1 MRNANPYRNFRD
13 TLHWSLC
20 RLCKTNRTGF
30 KKEVIYGRDLT
41 GIDKTVYSDRIVTE
55 LLCIGPEREDGSR
68 LTTVVRDEDA
78 FQRWNRNGK
87 PIIGIYIPESAEQD
101 MTLDQLQQYGRTEL
115 NKRIASVVEY
125 VITAAS
131 MEKAF
136 PNQKVVL
143 GCSLRI
149 KNPEFDPPLYAEAR
163 VIRVERSIYDETQKI
178 YHIGEVKTYSEEDIY
193 KTFRQLQKQYNLR
206 VIRSAEKP
214 PGSANKIWIQITPD
228 SSLEIPYIWSTEL
241 NDWIKIAPSTA
252 AEIGAET
259 PQGAQDKAD
268 EALRLARE
276 DISGV
281 QNALDSLEVGIN
293 TTFADGIIEEAEAK
307 AIETYLN
314 TIGTEKVSVDN
325 RYTSIYSDVLLTGTV
340 KSTLA
345 EAKTLFNIAHADL
358 TGSIRM
364 AISDG
369 RTTATEKADVEVKF
383 TAYRTRLATLATA
396 FETAGNAIASAKAA
410 VATEEA
416 KDYTDDQ
423 LSSFVPFIEYTNKLA
438 ELQSQ
443 IDGSVMTWFEFGQ
456 PTAQNY
462 PALEWTTEEMRNIHL
477 GDVYYDKDTG
487 FAYRYTIEQGVHTWT
502 DLKDSDVTKALQDA
516 AEAKDTADGKRRVF
530 IAPPIPPYDPGDL
543 WTQGAGGDI
552 LRCVKQKIIGQVYA
566 ASDWQKAAKYTD
578 DTRAVQAEENAK
590 NHADQRSTEIAAEI
604 NQTIQQTR
612 INLETELAAKAGLNY
627 VDGQFNLVDSEL
639 NSMLG
644 NINLITGDV
653 SGITSRIDGLQATSS
668 NLQSR
673 VALNEDAL
681 LASNGRMTTFETDVN
696 ELAGTMSTTI
706 TQLSNIEGTITN
718 QQAQIEANATAITLK
733 ASQAS
738 LDTLTGEV
746 SDIGA
751 ELSVQAGKITLKA
764 ESSALATVDSKVTGV
779 RNDLATLEVGV
790 SGISSKVTSLATEMS
805 ELEIGGRNLATNS
818 SKFTKI
824 DGFGTYTGITSVVLD
839 EGLIKVVVNS
849 STGRLYL
856 VVPPGLPFKAG
867 DQFTTS
873 VVYKTDSVAPNN
885 LGVGGKFFK
894 PPASGETGTMPTG
907 RVSQTEDLGDGW
919 RKGVVTLTMPVR
931 ADVGETIRLYA
942 YFKDSTDTTDV
953 IVFIKSVKI
962 ERGNKATDYTPAPE
976 EVDVSINN
984 VQQYASSVNQKA
996 DSISTNVSALTQTVS
1011 GHTTSISN
1019 AQSSITQLS
1028 SSVALKAE
1036 QTQVNTIAGQI
1047 TSVNNQL
1054 ATLKVDVGGISTH
1067 VSSLQSELG
1076 ALEIGGTNRLLD
1088 SESLFVSGLEG
1099 GYRLEYRSL
1108 NVGKSYMD
1116 IEDGTDITISFDVE
1130 MVVGTANPRMQVYNS
1145 NNPGPKY
1152 FTSKTIAFTGAVGDT
1167 IKGRFSVET
1176 KMFDRAN
1183 PTRADNYLEFY
1194 TTYDTGNFFKIT
1206 KIKVER
1212 GNKTTDW
1219 SPAPEDVNAAVAAVG
1234 SRVSSAESSITQ
1246 LSNSISLKAAQT
1258 QVDTLVG
1265 NVSSVSTQLASLEV
1279 SVSGIST
1286 VVSSKV
1292 SQAEIDDS
1300 IAIAKSAK
1308 DTRDAN
1314 EEPQFYWSNYKR
1326 QTVEEFKR
1334 RTVLGVTGTAT
1345 YGYLTTEVPWSDSSG
1360 GAIIQRFSSTDGTFE
1375 RRSISTTSWS
1385 PWIQVE
1391 TTAGAQAKVNGLKT
1405 AEIDP
1410 LKTRMTSSESS
1421 ITQLSN
1427 SIALKASQ
1435 SSMDSLTGR
1444 MNSAES
1450 ALTVQAG
1457 QISSKV
1463 STTDFNGNKLVSLI
1477 NQTATT
1483 VDIDASRIN
1492 LIGAVTV
1499 LSDITGQ
1506 LGNITAGT
1514 IDGVTFKSGTGTS
1527 RSFTLAS
1534 GMAEFIEKDSQ
1545 SGVEVLT
1552 RTTLNDNAL
1561 AITNSI
1567 SGEVYYAMQL
1577 RADSL
1582 LFDTQGGIAE
1592 YAHDRILLHRG
1603 KESEIAMY
1611 ANTFASSIISTNTLQ
1626 LSGKGQT
1633 LSIEDETLRYNGS
1646 PIGFSGS
1653 DLLWSGGVFMQASQ
1667 SIAPSRS
1674 LPDCPNG
1681 WLLIWGRYV
1690 NGSVS
1695 NSDWNFTMIPKR
1707 YGILNGGS
1715 WHILGAA
1722 NVNDAVPPVAYKY
1735 LYATNTTISGHDRNK
1750 SGTESGQVL
1759 RYVVAY

>member
-1 MRNANPYRNFRD
+1 MTKIIALDPQTNQTLGRLNNRGNRLFFLDKHIQEFEGEHSFTFTMPSNIREAQYFGKRGRFIIPSEENGFEEFLIFHSVTTSGNQKIITGTAAYTEMETAYIVEPGSYAGTLQKLANIVLPYTKYDLGVFEDIRTLTIQIEEHIGAYSFLLKLAKLFELEMSVRVETSGTRFTGRFVNFVKRIGPD
-13 TLHWSLC
+13 L
-20 RLCKTNRTGF
+20 
-30 KKEVIYGRDLT
+30 KKEVEYGKDLIAVKVT
-41 GIDKTVYSDRIVTE
+41 EHSDRIATK
-55 LLCIGPEREDGSR
+55 LLGIGPVREDGTY
-68 LTTVVRDEDA
+68 LTSTIVDEDA
-78 FQRWNRNGK
+78 YQRWNDQGEHITR
-87 PIIGIYIPESAEQD
+87 IYIPETNDQN
-101 MTLDQLQQYGRTEL
+101 MTQERLDQLTRTEL
-115 NKRIASVVEY
+115 NKRIASVMEY
-125 VITAAS
+125 EITAAS
-131 MEKAF
+131 IESAYPVEKVRF
-136 PNQKVVL
+136 
-143 GCSLRI
+143 GSTLRI
-149 KNPEFDPPLYAEAR
+149 KNPKFDPPLFADAR
-163 VIRVERSIYDETQKI
+163 VIGVRRSIVDKKEKTYT
-178 YHIGEVKTYSEEDIY
+178 IGEVKTYSEEDIY
-193 KTFRQLQKQYNLR
+193 KTFRQLQEQYNLR

-214 PGSANKIWIQITPD
+214 PGSANKIWIQITPG
-228 SSLEIPYIWSTEL
+228 SSMEIPHVWSTEL
-241 NDWIKIAPSTA
+241 NDWVKIAPSTA

-259 PQGAQDKAD
+259 PEGAQDKAD
-268 EALRLARE
+268 ESLRLARE

-281 QNALDSLEVGIN
+281 QGALDSLEVGIN
-293 TTFADGIIEEAEAK
+293 TTFADGIIEEAEAR

-325 RYTSIYSDVLLTGTV
+325 RYTAIYSDVLLTGTV

-369 RTTATEKADVEVKF
+369 RTTATEKADVEAKF
-383 TAYRTRLATLATA
+383 TAYRTRLATLATT
-396 FETAGNAIASAKAA
+396 FETAGSAIASAKAA
-410 VATEEA
+410 VATEDA

-423 LSSFVPFIEYTNKLA
+423 LSSFVPFVEYTNKLA

-477 GDVYYDKDTG
+477 GDVYYDRDTG

-530 IAPPIPPYDPGDL
+530 IALPIPPYDPGDL

-590 NHADQRSTEIAAEI
+590 DHADQRSTEIAAEV

-668 NLQSR
+668 DLQSR

-696 ELAGTMSTTI
+696 ELEGTMATTI
-706 TQLSNIEGTITN
+706 TQLSNFEGTITN
-718 QQAQIEANATAITLK
+718 QQTQIDANATAITLK
-733 ASQAS
+733 ASQNS

-746 SDIGA
+746 SELSA
-751 ELSVQAGKITLKA
+751 ELSVQVGQIALKA
-764 ESSALATVDSKVTGV
+764 SASELTTVDDKVTGLQSDV
-779 RNDLATLEVGV
+779 SLLTVNLDGITLN
-790 SGISSKVTSLATEMS
+790 VTSLQS
-805 ELEIGGRNLATNS
+805 
-818 SKFTKI
+818 
-824 DGFGTYTGITSVVLD
+824 DLD
-839 EGLIKVVVNS
+839 ELG
-849 STGRLYL
+849 ST
-856 VVPPGLPFKAG
+856 V
-867 DQFTTS
+867 
-873 VVYKTDSVAPNN
+873 
-885 LGVGGKFFK
+885 
-894 PPASGETGTMPTG
+894 
-907 RVSQTEDLGDGW
+907 
-919 RKGVVTLTMPVR
+919 
-931 ADVGETIRLYA
+931 
-942 YFKDSTDTTDV
+942 TDV
-953 IVFIKSVKI
+953 HQF
-962 ERGNKATDYTPAPE
+962 
-976 EVDVSINN
+976 
-984 VQQYASSVNQKA
+984 ASNIDQKA
-996 DSISTNVSALTQTVS
+996 DSIIFSVNALTQTVD
-1011 GHTTSISN
+1011 GNTTSISN
-1019 AQSSITQLS
+1019 AQSSISQLS
-1028 SSVALKAE
+1028 NSVALKA
-1036 QTQVNTIAGQI
+1036 T
-1047 TSVNNQL
+1047 
-1054 ATLKVDVGGISTH
+1054 
-1067 VSSLQSELG
+1067 
-1076 ALEIGGTNRLLD
+1076 
-1088 SESLFVSGLEG
+1088 
-1099 GYRLEYRSL
+1099 
-1108 NVGKSYMD
+1108 
-1116 IEDGTDITISFDVE
+1116 
-1130 MVVGTANPRMQVYNS
+1130 
-1145 NNPGPKY
+1145 
-1152 FTSKTIAFTGAVGDT
+1152 
-1167 IKGRFSVET
+1167 
-1176 KMFDRAN
+1176 
-1183 PTRADNYLEFY
+1183 
-1194 TTYDTGNFFKIT
+1194 
-1206 KIKVER
+1206 
-1212 GNKTTDW
+1212 
-1219 SPAPEDVNAAVAAVG
+1219 
-1234 SRVSSAESSITQ
+1234 
-1246 LSNSISLKAAQT
+1246 QT
-1258 QVDTLVG
+1258 QVDLLAG

-1308 DTRDAN
+1308 DTRDTN

-1334 RTVLGVTGTAT
+1334 RTVLGVTGMAS

-1360 GAIIQRFSSTDGTFE
+1360 GQIIQRFSSTDGTFE
-1375 RRSISTTSWS
+1375 RRSASNTSWGA
-1385 PWIQVE
+1385 WIQVE
-1391 TTAGAQAKVNGLKT
+1391 TTAGAQEKVDGLKT
-1405 AEIDP
+1405 VEINP
-1410 LKTRMTSSESS
+1410 LKIRVTSSESS

-1450 ALTVQAG
+1450 ALTVQDG

-1552 RTTLNDNAL
+1552 RTTLNNNAL

-1567 SGEVYYAMQL
+1567 SGEVYYSMQL

-1603 KESEIAMY
+1603 KASEIAMY

-1667 SIAPSRS
+1667 SIAPSRLLS
-1674 LPDCPNG
+1674 DCPNG

-1707 YGILNGGS
+1707 YGVLNGGS

-1722 NVNDAVPPVAYKY
+1722 NVNDAIPPVAYKY
-1735 LYATNTTISGHDRNK
+1735 LYATNTTITGHDRNK